1 MYREFQGWPF
11 HKNKQTNIQSQIV
24 AYWAATFAAKKRPFL
39 RPDISYFKIF
49 HRLHKNFQVIRGFMR
64 NGIFVHKLM
73 ADLNSELLVI
83 LFKLKRLNQTSL
95 RGLLWQ
101 INRLTRGVDKTDVAG
116 YRCPGALDKQCQALT
131 IKLMLNA
138 EHISPLDRVPFIKV
152 KASTKLMTWTPGKS
166 ISRLWS
172 KAYTYKRI
180 LMSLISIFCKSMLI
194 TVSKKDLSDFE
205 QAVAWSQPNVIS
217 HKVRLRR
224 IKE

>member
-1 MYREFQGWPF
+1 
-11 HKNKQTNIQSQIV
+11 
-24 AYWAATFAAKKRPFL
+24 
-39 RPDISYFKIF
+39 
-49 HRLHKNFQVIRGFMR
+49 
-64 NGIFVHKLM
+64 M

-101 INRLTRGVDKTDVAG
+101 INRLTRRVDKTDVAG

-180 LMSLISIFCKSMLI
+180 LMSLSIHI
-194 TVSKKDLSDFE
+194 QKDTY
-205 QAVAWSQPNVIS
+205 VININFLQIDADNCVQEGFIRFWTGS
-217 HKVRLRR
+217 CLVTTKCDQS
-224 IKE
+224 

>member
-152 KASTKLMTWTPGKS
+152 SFNKVNDTNTREEHIKTVEQSIHIQKDTYVININFLQIDADNCVQEGFIRFWTGSCLVTTKCDQS
-166 ISRLWS
+166 
-172 KAYTYKRI
+172 
-180 LMSLISIFCKSMLI
+180 
-194 TVSKKDLSDFE
+194 
-205 QAVAWSQPNVIS
+205 
-217 HKVRLRR
+217 
-224 IKE
+224 

>member
-131 IKLMLNA
+131 IKLMFKC
-138 EHISPLDRVPFIKV
+138 RVPFIKV
-152 KASTKLMTWTPGKS
+152 SFNKVNDTNTREEHIKTVEQSIHIQKDTYVIKHTHTKGYL
-166 ISRLWS
+166 
-172 KAYTYKRI
+172 
-180 LMSLISIFCKSMLI
+180 C
-194 TVSKKDLSDFE
+194 
-205 QAVAWSQPNVIS
+205 
-217 HKVRLRR
+217 H
-224 IKE
+224 